1 MQKKK
6 VKKTTTTV
14 VTEEIINTNE
24 KTLIVCVLD
33 RSGSMGSIIEDAIG
47 GFNEFIREQKKLEDE
62 ATMTVALFDDKYE
75 LLYNNIPI
83 PEVPEFTRE
92 TWSPRGMTALY
103 DAIGKTINDVKHANS
118 KLDKSDRPDKTL
130 FCIITDGLE
139 NTSKEFKSGMVRTMI
154 EECEKKL
161 GWSFVYL
168 AANQDAF
175 NVGTSFGISTG
186 NTFNFTTTTDGMSNV
201 STTLTN
207 TSNYYRSNSAQDVTM
222 KSANLM
228 DTFGVVDGDP
238 NSVAPTFD
246 NLNGNLTL
254 NGEIVAEKDEKNE
267 KE

>member
-24 KTLIVCVLD
+24 KTQIVCVLD

-75 LLYNNIPI
+75 LLFNNIPI

-103 DAIGKTINDVKHANS
+103 DAIGKTINDVKIANS
-118 KLDKSDRPDKTL
+118 KLDKSDRPDKVL

-139 NTSKEFKSGMVRTMI
+139 NRSQEFKSGMIRTMI
-154 EECEKKL
+154 EECEKEH

-175 NVGTSFGISTG
+175 NVGSTFGISAG
-186 NTFNFTTTTDGMSNV
+186 NTYNFMATSDGMSNV
-201 STTLTN
+201 SATLNN
-207 TSNYYRSNSAQDVTM
+207 TSNYYRTNTAQDVTTR
-222 KSANLM
+222 SANLM
-228 DTFGVVDGDP
+228 DNFGVVDGDP
-238 NSVAPTFD
+238 KVD
-246 NLNGNLTL
+246 NLLNGNVSFDGNLV
-254 NGEIVAEKDEKNE
+254 NNDEDKKDEK
-267 KE
+267 K